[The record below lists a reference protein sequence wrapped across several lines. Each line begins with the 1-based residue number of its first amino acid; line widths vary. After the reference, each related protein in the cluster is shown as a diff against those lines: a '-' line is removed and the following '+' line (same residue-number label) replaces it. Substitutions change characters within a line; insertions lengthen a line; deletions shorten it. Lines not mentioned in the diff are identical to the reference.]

1 MKRRRR
7 RIPVDTVNHDRWLV
21 SYADFVTLLFAFF
34 VVMYAISAVNENKYK
49 EFSES
54 LEKAFI
60 EKKREAHELGQVLG
74 NPDQVANPADTA
86 VNWAAESRQLQYT
99 SEQLSVVLEGLI
111 SENLVTV
118 KKNQYWIELRMN
130 SELLFLSG
138 SAELAKTS
146 LPVLKKVAEVLKP
159 LPNQVNVE
167 GHTDNLPIDTLKFP
181 SNWELSS
188 SRATTVVR
196 EFINNGIAAPR
207 LSAIGYGEF
216 HPIADNRTEEGRF
229 KNRRVVLVIISQ
241 GYARHHRL
249 EAAIP
254 NVEKQIQSSTVSVGE
269 PSTTASLQ

>member
-1 MKRRRR
+1 M
-7 RIPVDTVNHDRWLV
+7 PVDTVNHDRWLI

-49 EFSES
+49 EFSQS

-60 EKKREAHELGQVLG
+60 EKKREAHELGQALA
-74 NPDQVANPADTA
+74 NPGQMANPADTA
-86 VNWAAESRQLQYT
+86 VNWAAESRQMQYA
-99 SEQLSVVLEGLI
+99 SEQLSTVLEGLI
-111 SENLVTV
+111 SENLVSV
-118 KKNQYWIELRMN
+118 KKSQYWIELRMN

-167 GHTDNLPIDTLKFP
+167 GHTDNLPIDTVKFP

-249 EAAIP
+249 EAAVQ
-254 NVEKQIQSSTVSVGE
+254 NVEKMVQSSTVSVGE
-269 PSTTASLQ
+269 PSTSGGLQ

>member
-7 RIPVDTVNHDRWLV
+7 RLPTEVVNHDRWLI

-34 VVMYAISAVNENKYK
+34 VVMYAISAVNENKYRA
-49 EFSES
+49 FSKS

-60 EKKREAHELGQVLG
+60 EKKRQVSELKDALAD
-74 NPDQVANPADTA
+74 PDNTASPVDAADG
-86 VNWAAESRQLQYT
+86 WAADNRQLQHT
-99 SEQLSVVLEGLI
+99 SEQLTQILQDLI

-118 KKNQYWIELRMN
+118 KKSKYWIELQMN

-138 SAELAKTS
+138 SAELASTS

-159 LPNQVNVE
+159 LPNQINVE
-167 GHTDNLPIDTLKFP
+167 GHTDNFPIDTFKFP

-196 EFINNGIAAPR
+196 EFINDGIDPPR

-216 HPIADNRTEEGRF
+216 HPIADNRIEEGRF
-229 KNRRVVLVIISQ
+229 KNRRVVLLIISQ
-241 GYARHHRL
+241 GYARHRL
-249 EAAIP
+249 LEETPLNA
-254 NVEKQIQSSTVSVGE
+254 EKQQIQGAAL
-269 PSTTASLQ
+269 PPQ

>member
-1 MKRRRR
+1 M
-7 RIPVDTVNHDRWLV
+7 PVDTVNHDRWLV

-60 EKKREAHELGQVLG
+60 EKKREAHELGRVLA
-74 NPDQVANPADTA
+74 NPDPVANSTTP
-86 VNWAAESRQLQYT
+86 VNWAVESRQMQYA
-99 SEQLSVVLEGLI
+99 SEQLSMVLEGLI
-111 SENLVTV
+111 AENLVTV
-118 KKNQYWIELRMN
+118 KKSQYWIELRMN

-146 LPVLKKVAEVLKP
+146 LPVLQKVAEVLKP

-167 GHTDNLPIDTLKFP
+167 GHTDNLPIDTVKFP

-216 HPIADNRTEEGRF
+216 HPIADNRTEGGRF
-229 KNRRVVLVIISQ
+229 KNRRVVLLIISQ

-249 EAAIP
+249 EAAVP

-269 PSTTASLQ
+269 SSTSGGLQ